1 MNREIWDYFINNENK
16 KAYTVILNEKDPV
29 MTDSELKEIIITQN
43 EDFKKSDPEYII
55 REGADKVLLI
65 KFSVSISDP
74 AYGKGN

>member
-1 MNREIWDYFINNENK
+1 
-16 KAYTVILNEKDPV
+16 